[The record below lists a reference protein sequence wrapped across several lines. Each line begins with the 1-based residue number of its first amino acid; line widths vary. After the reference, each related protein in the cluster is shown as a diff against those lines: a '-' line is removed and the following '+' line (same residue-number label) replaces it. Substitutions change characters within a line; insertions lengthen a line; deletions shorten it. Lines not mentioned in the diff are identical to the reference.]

1 MSTLRNPIIFAII
14 LAIACALELIVIDEE
29 VLLMICFASF
39 FFNAFVNFGQ
49 QVKDSIESRA
59 NSIKAQS
66 LMIRE
71 SKNVEILKNIE
82 QIDASNL
89 KTLLFLM
96 AEKLLNKALWT
107 TIYSEIIPLFQ
118 KCNADSS
125 QIVYQRYLTRKNLE
139 EASVLRTLLVSAEN
153 TSSDQSKN
161 KSPARKKK
169 IKS

>member
-96 AEKLLNKALWT
+96 AEKLLNKAL
-107 TIYSEIIPLFQ
+107 
-118 KCNADSS
+118 
-125 QIVYQRYLTRKNLE
+125 
-139 EASVLRTLLVSAEN
+139 
-153 TSSDQSKN
+153 
-161 KSPARKKK
+161 
-169 IKS
+169 